1 MNHLTNDVVIIV
13 ISLLIPIIITIL
25 TILSGKK

>member
-1 MNHLTNDVVIIV
+1 MNHLTNDIVIIV
-13 ISLLIPIIITIL
+13 ISLSIPIIITIL

>member
-1 MNHLTNDVVIIV
+1 MNHLLNDVVIIV
-13 ISLLIPIIITIL
+13 ISLSIPIIITIL

>member
-13 ISLLIPIIITIL
+13 ISLSIPIIITIL
-25 TILSGKK
+25 TILSGKE

>member
-13 ISLLIPIIITIL
+13 ISLSIPIIITIL